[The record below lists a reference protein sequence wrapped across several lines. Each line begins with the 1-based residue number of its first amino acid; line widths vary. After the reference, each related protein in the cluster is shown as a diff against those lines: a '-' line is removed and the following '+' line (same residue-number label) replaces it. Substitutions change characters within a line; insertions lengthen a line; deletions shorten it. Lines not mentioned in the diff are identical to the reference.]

1 MVGGSS
7 LWASQLADPELS
19 SNVGEDETSNLGLHV
34 ATYIVFIL
42 HFLLIWKFDL
52 YKFICVREPAGSQ
65 I

>member
-34 ATYIVFIL
+34 ATYIVFHIAFFAYL
-42 HFLLIWKFDL
+42 E
-52 YKFICVREPAGSQ
+52 V
-65 I
+65 